1 MSSRNSQEK
10 EMEHPMFQAIYII
23 LPIFLAEEMGKKN
36 QKQNTYAG
44 SNNVFVRT

>member
-23 LPIFLAEEMGKKN
+23 LPTFLAEEMGKKI
-36 QKQNTYAG
+36 KQNTYAG